1 MVGLGMVRHD
11 NVRIVREPMTEC
23 RDPRSVRRDL
33 GRRLAAARQ
42 AAGLT
47 QRQLA
52 EAVRYSRSTV
62 SNAEIGHPDVAR
74 LFWTRCDRVLHAGQA
89 FTPAFDQLKA
99 AERAAARPPGD
110 RPQAFRQARRALS
123 SAGLAAALTGY
134 RDLGWPAEAAGERAD
149 LLTGD
154 VIDALE
160 VPRHWGMLA
169 VSLWRLS
176 QGRCDLVRCLP
187 ALPRPARALAV
198 IAAGHRWYFLAAAGG
213 CPWAGAEPAP
223 GDVLSGDV
231 LSGNVLPGASCL
243 GRPARGRTARGRPA
257 RRTGH
262 PLACPR
268 RADPGPA
275 VPAAPGP
282 GRHVGVPPGSD
293 AATGTRDRP
302 GRAARHGRRH
312 GRTRVRRPHAARR
325 RSRRARVRLVPG
337 GGSRR
342 GDHVTAVPRSLLS
355 ADCLGLRR
363 RAGPL

>member
-1 MVGLGMVRHD
+1 MVGHGKVR
-11 NVRIVREPMTEC
+11 VVRELMTEC

-99 AERAAARPPGD
+99 AERMAARPPGD
-110 RPQAFRQARRALS
+110 RAQAFRQARQAVS

-169 VSLWRLS
+169 ASLWRLS

-223 GDVLSGDV
+223 GEA
-231 LSGNVLPGASCL
+231 LPGQALRTDDLRTDDLRSDDL
-243 GRPARGRTARGRPA
+243 RSDDLRSDDLPGNGLPGGQAIRWHARGGRIPAPPSRLPRDQAATWAYLPAQVPRLAPAIGLVGLLAAAAAMAGPESAALTLPGGARV
-257 RRTGH
+257 
-262 PLACPR
+262 
-268 RADPGPA
+268 
-275 VPAAPGP
+275 VPASGWSPA
-282 GRHVGVPPGSD
+282 
-293 AATGTRDRP
+293 
-302 GRAARHGRRH
+302 AAR
-312 GRTRVRRPHAARR
+312 
-325 RSRRARVRLVPG
+325 
-337 GGSRR
+337 
-342 GDHVTAVPRSLLS
+342 
-355 ADCLGLRR
+355 
-363 RAGPL
+363 AGATT

>member
-1 MVGLGMVRHD
+1 MVRRD
-11 NVRIVREPMTEC
+11 NVRVVRELMTEC
-23 RDPRSVRRDL
+23 RDSRSVRRDL

-74 LFWTRCDRVLHAGQA
+74 LFWTRCDRVLRACQA

-99 AERAAARPPGD
+99 AERMAARPPGD
-110 RPQAFRQARRALS
+110 RAQAFRQARQAVS

-169 VSLWRLS
+169 ASLWRLS

-223 GDVLSGDV
+223 GEAQPGEALRSDG
-231 LSGNVLPGASCL
+231 LPGDGLPGGQAI
-243 GRPARGRTARGRPA
+243 RWHARGGRIPAPPSRLPRDQGATWAYLPAQVPRLAPAIGLVGLLATAAAMAGPESAALTLPGGARVVPASGRS
-257 RRTGH
+257 
-262 PLACPR
+262 
-268 RADPGPA
+268 PA
-275 VPAAPGP
+275 VASSG
-282 GRHVGVPPGSD
+282 
-293 AATGTRDRP
+293 ATT
-302 GRAARHGRRH
+302 
-312 GRTRVRRPHAARR
+312 
-325 RSRRARVRLVPG
+325 
-337 GGSRR
+337 
-342 GDHVTAVPRSLLS
+342 
-355 ADCLGLRR
+355 
-363 RAGPL
+363 

>member
-11 NVRIVREPMTEC
+11 NVRVVGELMTEC

-74 LFWTRCDRVLHAGQA
+74 LFWTRCDRVLHAGQV

-99 AERAAARPPGD
+99 AEQVAARPPGD
-110 RPQAFRQARRALS
+110 RAQAFRQARQAVN

-169 VSLWRLS
+169 ASLWRLS

-223 GDVLSGDV
+223 GDG
-231 LSGNVLPGASCL
+231 LPGGQAI
-243 GRPARGRTARGRPA
+243 RWHARGGRIPA
-257 RRTGH
+257 PPSR
-262 PLACPR
+262 LPR
-268 RADPGPA
+268 DQ
-275 VPAAPGP
+275 
-282 GRHVGVPPGSD
+282 
-293 AATGTRDRP
+293 AAT
-302 GRAARHGRRH
+302 
-312 GRTRVRRPHAARR
+312 
-325 RSRRARVRLVPG
+325 
-337 GGSRR
+337 
-342 GDHVTAVPRSLLS
+342 
-355 ADCLGLRR
+355 
-363 RAGPL
+363 